1 MSPAEIKSCAD
12 RIRSMQDFSEL
23 VKLCQIDAIMAKF
36 CGVKCDTSID
46 LMRREV
52 IEQWNVCRTKKTKQI

>member
-36 CGVKCDTSID
+36 CGVKCDTSDDI
-46 LMRREV
+46 MRREV
-52 IEQWNVCRTKKTKQI
+52 KEQWNVCRKNLIK